1 MENIM
6 KDVMIIFIGI
16 IFGFLAGHATI
27 YAFNK
32 FPVTWFCEYG
42 EPPSEKLKEAGNA
55 RMKSHPWKMA
65 FSMLFTVI
73 AIKLGIENWQLAI
86 PAVIA
91 IWIVVEIII
100 ADRLYMI
107 IPDQL
112 VMLLAITGFGF
123 VPFYDSL
130 YTPLLGALLGIVP
143 MLSIFTIGKIV
154 FKKEVMG
161 FGDVKL
167 MGALGFLLGP
177 PGIFFVFTAGFL
189 MSGFFFGI
197 ALLLKKIKMTDEEPL
212 GPFLG
217 AAAILYLV
225 FYKDLQFFLNIV

>member
-1 MENIM
+1 MENLM
-6 KDVMIIFIGI
+6 KDMVIII
-16 IFGFLAGHATI
+16 ISIVFGFFAGHGAI

-32 FPVTWFCEYG
+32 FPVTWFCDYG
-42 EPPSEKLKEAGNA
+42 EEPSKELKNAGTV
-55 RMKSHPWKMA
+55 RMKSYPWKMA
-65 FSMLFTVI
+65 LSMIFAVI
-73 AIKLGIENWQLAI
+73 SIKLGVENWQLAI
-86 PAVIA
+86 PSMIA
-91 IWIVVEIII
+91 IWVIVEIMM

-123 VPFYDSL
+123 VPFYRDL

-143 MLSIFTIGKIV
+143 MLFIFLTGKAF
-154 FKKEVMG
+154 FKKEIMG

-177 PGIFFVFTAGFL
+177 PGVLFVFTAGFL
-189 MSGFFFGI
+189 ASGIFYGTGLI
-197 ALLLKKIKMTDEEPL
+197 LKKIRLEDEGPL

-217 AAAILYLV
+217 GGAILYLV
-225 FYKDLQFFLNIV
+225 FYKDLQFFVNIV